1 MMTGTDRHPFREGAV
16 TDARPSSA
24 DDAATNVR
32 KPAASP
38 TPEKSSSDARQKNQ
52 TKPRLAIVAAILVI
66 GAVAFVWAR
75 NILPKE
81 PPVNS
86 YATYQVTI
94 KEGGSPGG
102 RPVESFN
109 FERQSNGTIKI
120 NWTYSPG
127 FTSTGSGSGD
137 QILDVDT
144 SLALVGPDIKVLQ
157 CPDPRGCRPTINN
170 QSANETV
177 LDFASSSLFKQ
188 TETAIVRDPS
198 LGFTYNNESALAEM
212 PYVSVVSFPT
222 ASSTGKGQR
231 SSIVAND
238 IPVSLN
244 FGYDIPHG
252 YDWSLP
258 PISAG
263 SGAVTWEETVDPN
276 IGQPAQQLAGQAQ
289 AVELT
294 GSNPVAQA
302 NDNQA
307 IFVSGVLFG
316 VAGAAA
322 LSAVIE
328 FLHLIFKIT

>member
-1 MMTGTDRHPFREGAV
+1 V

-24 DDAATNVR
+24 EDADSNVG
-32 KPAASP
+32 KSVAPP
-38 TPEKSSSDARQKNQ
+38 TSGESSSEARKKNQ
-52 TKPRLAIVAAILVI
+52 AIPRLGIVAIILVV

-75 NILPKE
+75 HILPKE
-81 PPVNS
+81 PPVKS
-86 YATYQVTI
+86 YATYQINI

-102 RPVESFN
+102 KPMEFFN
-109 FERQSNGTIKI
+109 FERQSHGRIKI
-120 NWTYSPG
+120 NWTYNPV
-127 FTSTGSGSGD
+127 FASTGSGD

-144 SLALVGPDIKVLQ
+144 SLILVGPNIKVLQ
-157 CPDPRGCRPTINN
+157 CPSPQGCPPSTDN
-170 QSANETV
+170 QGAEGAE
-177 LDFASSSLFKQ
+177 LDFASSSLSPQ
-188 TETAIVRDPS
+188 TETAVVQDPS
-198 LGFTYNNESALAEM
+198 LGFNYNNESALAEM

-222 ASSTGKGQR
+222 ASSTGGTQQR

-244 FGYDIPHG
+244 FSYDIPHG

-258 PISAG
+258 PVSAG
-263 SGAVTWEETVDPN
+263 SGVLTWEETVNPD
-276 IGQPAQQLAGQAQ
+276 IGQPAQQLAGQAE

-294 GSNPVAQA
+294 GSDPVAQA

-328 FLHLIFKIT
+328 FLHLIFKIE